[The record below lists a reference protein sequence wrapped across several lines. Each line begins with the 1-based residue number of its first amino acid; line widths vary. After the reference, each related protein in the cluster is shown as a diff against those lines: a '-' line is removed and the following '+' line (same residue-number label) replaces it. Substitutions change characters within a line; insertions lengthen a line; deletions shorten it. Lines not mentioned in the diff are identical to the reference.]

1 MPLRTVL
8 SSLLL
13 AGLLTASFAHA
24 NGVKPQTSVVIINE
38 ADGEG
43 TISVKN
49 TDATPV
55 LLYSKLQNVP
65 EDNEPLLVI
74 TPPMARVEG
83 GQDQLVRFVLKEQA
97 PLKTERL
104 KRVLFE
110 GIPTVSKGS
119 SAQPKV
125 TVVIRQ
131 NEPVIIHPRGLPV
144 NDAPWQLLK
153 WSVEGDHLIVRND
166 SAYVVR
172 LAQKVQLLPQQ
183 TLVNLPKTYVL
194 PGETLTLDAPAS
206 MATSDKVRL
215 FPASVYGYAVPN
227 YEAPLAHTAKIN
239 VAQASN
245 H

>member
-1 MPLRTVL
+1 MSFRIVL
-8 SSLLL
+8 PSALLVGLL
-13 AGLLTASFAHA
+13 AAGAIHA

-55 LLYSKLQNVP
+55 LLYSKLQNIP
-65 EDNEPLLVI
+65 EDKVSLLVI
-74 TPPMARVEG
+74 TPPMARLEG
-83 GQDQLVRFVLKEQA
+83 GQDQLVRFVLKEPA

-104 KRVLFE
+104 ERVLFE

-131 NEPVIIHPRGLPV
+131 NLPVIIHPRGLPV
-144 NDAPWQLLK
+144 NDSPWQLLK
-153 WSVEGDHLIVRND
+153 WSAQDGHLIVRND

-183 TLVNLPKTYVL
+183 MLVNLPKTYVL
-194 PGETLTLDAPAS
+194 PGETLTLDAPSS
-206 MATSDKVRL
+206 MAASDKVRL

-227 YEAPLAHTAKIN
+227 YEAPLAHGGNGSTVP
-239 VAQASN
+239 VAS